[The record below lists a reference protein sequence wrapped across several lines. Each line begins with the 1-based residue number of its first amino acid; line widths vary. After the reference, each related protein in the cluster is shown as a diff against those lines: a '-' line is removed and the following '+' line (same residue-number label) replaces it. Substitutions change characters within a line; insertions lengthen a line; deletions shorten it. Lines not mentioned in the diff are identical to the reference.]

1 MSIILNKI
9 EKKVKEIIKKEQVEL
24 VEYRAFNMR
33 GKLTIRCLVDYP
45 EGGITLDSLG
55 RLNKIIFNQLQEDLS
70 DMDYKVEVNSPG
82 LDRTLKQPE
91 DFLKVKGKD
100 ILLWLTEPVL
110 DKQFIEARLEGLK
123 ENKLILSYKGDNI
136 SIDFRKVK
144 SGKQKF
150 RT

>member
-9 EKKVKEIIKKEQVEL
+9 EKKVKEIIKREQVEL
-24 VEYRAFNMR
+24 VEYRAFNIR

-55 RLNKIIFNQLQEDLS
+55 RLNKTIFNQLQEDLS
-70 DMDYKVEVNSPG
+70 DIDYKVEVNSPG

-100 ILLWLTEPVL
+100 ILLWLKEPVL
-110 DKQFIEARLEGLK
+110 DKQFMEARLEGLE

-136 SIDFRKVK
+136 FVDFGKVK

>member
-24 VEYRAFNMR
+24 VEYRAFNVR
-33 GKLTIRCLVDYP
+33 GRLTIRCLVDYP
-45 EGGITLDSLG
+45 EGGITLESLG
-55 RLNKIIFNQLQEDLS
+55 RLNKTIFNQLQEDLF

-82 LDRTLKQPE
+82 LDRPLKQPE
-91 DFLKVKGKD
+91 DFLKIKGKD
-100 ILLWLTEPVL
+100 ILLWLKEPVL
-110 DKQFIEARLEGLK
+110 DKQFIEARLEGLEK
-123 ENKLILSYKGDNI
+123 NKLILNYEGSNI
-136 SIDFRKVK
+136 SIDFEKVK

>member
-24 VEYRAFNMR
+24 VEYRAFNIR

-55 RLNKIIFNQLQEDLS
+55 RLNKTIFNQLQEDLS

-100 ILLWLTEPVL
+100 ILLWLKEPVL
-110 DKQFIEARLEGLK
+110 DKQFMEAKLEGLE

-136 SIDFRKVK
+136 SIDFGKVK

>member
-24 VEYRAFNMR
+24 VEYRAFNVR
-33 GKLTIRCLVDYP
+33 GRLTIRCLVDYP
-45 EGGITLDSLG
+45 DGGITLESLG
-55 RLNKIIFNQLQEDLS
+55 RLNKTIFNQLQEDLF

-82 LDRTLKQPE
+82 LDRPLKQPE
-91 DFLKVKGKD
+91 DFLKIKGKD
-100 ILLWLTEPVL
+100 ILLWLKEPVL
-110 DKQFIEARLEGLK
+110 DKQFIEARLEGLEK
-123 ENKLILSYKGDNI
+123 NKLILNYEGSNI
-136 SIDFRKVK
+136 SIDFEKVK

>member
-45 EGGITLDSLG
+45 DGGITLDSLG
-55 RLNKIIFNQLQEDLS
+55 RLNKTIFNQLQEDLS

-82 LDRTLKQPE
+82 LDRILKQPE

>member
-1 MSIILNKI
+1 MSIILNRI

-24 VEYRAFNMR
+24 VEYRAFNIR

-55 RLNKIIFNQLQEDLS
+55 WLNKIIFNQLQEDLS

-82 LDRTLKQPE
+82 LDRTLKQPG

-100 ILLWLTEPVL
+100 ILLWLKEPVL
-110 DKQFIEARLEGLK
+110 DKQFIEARLEGL
-123 ENKLILSYKGDNI
+123 ENNKLILSYKGDNI
-136 SIDFRKVK
+136 SIDFGKVK

>member
-24 VEYRAFNMR
+24 VEYRVFHIR

-70 DMDYKVEVNSPG
+70 DIDYKVEVNSPG
-82 LDRTLKQPE
+82 LDRTLKQPG

-100 ILLWLTEPVL
+100 ILLWLNEPVL
-110 DKQFIEARLEGLK
+110 DKQFIEARLEGLEK
-123 ENKLILSYKGDNI
+123 NKLILSYKGDNI
-136 SIDFRKVK
+136 SIDFGKVK